1 MQDLTI
7 TLVQG
12 NMHWQQPAANRS
24 YFEDMLSAIDQPT
37 DLVVLPE
44 MFSTG
49 FTMESAALAEPMQ
62 GPTHLWML
70 AQATRHGFALAGS
83 LIIKEQERYFNRFL
97 LTTPEGDTY
106 SYDKRHLFRMAGEHQ
121 YYAAGRQRIIITY
134 KGWRIMPQVCY
145 DLRFPVW
152 SRNRFAGEQAEYDLL
167 LYVANWP
174 ASRISAWDALLPA
187 RAVENLCYSAGVNR
201 TGTDGNDIP
210 YNGHTAVYGPK
221 AETLAYQADTE
232 TVLTCRLSAGA
243 LQTYRNNFP
252 AWMDADSF
260 TIKEKNGQQ

>member
-1 MQDLTI
+1 MQDLTL

-12 NMHWQQPAANRS
+12 NPHWQQPAANRN
-24 YFEDMLSAIDQPT
+24 YFERLLAAIGQPT

-49 FTMESAALAEPMQ
+49 FTMASAELAEPMQ
-62 GPTHLWML
+62 GPTHSWML
-70 AQATRHGFALAGS
+70 EQAAHYGFALAGS
-83 LIIKEQERYFNRFL
+83 IIIKDDSKYYNRFM
-97 LTTPEGDTY
+97 LTTPDGHTY
-106 SYDKRHLFRMAGEHQ
+106 SYDKRHLFRMAEEHQ
-121 YYAAGRQRIIITY
+121 YYAAGRQRTVITY
-134 KGWRIMPQVCY
+134 KGWRIMPLVCY

-152 SRNRFAGEQAEYDLL
+152 SRNRFSGEQAEYDLL

-187 RAVENLCYSAGVNR
+187 RAVENLCYAAGVNR

-221 AETLAYQADTE
+221 AETLAFQADTE
-232 TVLTCRLSAGA
+232 ATLTCHLSAST

-252 AWMDADSF
+252 AWMDADNF
-260 TIKEKNGQQ
+260 TIKEKNGK